1 MGNSVASM
9 ALVLAAAGLLMT
21 ATPVLAHGAGGEEAL
36 EVEPASVTAG
46 QTVVLA
52 GSGLEPDS
60 DRVLLMAGADVVL
73 EFGTVTTDA
82 EGMFQKEIL
91 IPGHLPSGIYELR
104 AIGDETLSTT
114 LEVTAAGQEAVAAVD
129 TSSGT
134 AEELVAR
141 QRSPIEI
148 GSIIL
153 FVALTAVLGVL
164 LVWRA
169 ERFRG
174 AAS

>member
-1 MGNSVASM
+1 M
-9 ALVLAAAGLLMT
+9 ALFLAAAGLL
-21 ATPVLAHGAGGEEAL
+21 AAVAPVLAHGEGGEEAL
-36 EVEPASVTAG
+36 EVEPSSITAG

-73 EFGTVTTDA
+73 EFGSVRTDG

-104 AIGDETLSTT
+104 AIGDETLTAT
-114 LEVTAAGQEAVAAVD
+114 LDVTAAAGEAVAVVD
-129 TSSGT
+129 TSGGT
-134 AEELVAR
+134 AEEVVAR
-141 QRSPIEI
+141 QRSPIEL
-148 GSIIL
+148 GSI
-153 FVALTAVLGVL
+153 ALIAALAAVLGVL
-164 LVWRA
+164 LVWKA

-174 AAS
+174 AVS